1 MPRHKD
7 IRYLETCPVSAFF
20 SFFWKDNLPGSAPI
34 LFPLPILSYLEHV
47 VVRKKKKEGK
57 IMTRLNRS
65 GIAWMNERQTFRR
78 KRVRQAQRTH
88 SFHAT
93 RDSFSFPFCSS
104 EMTKTWV
111 HLITSMCIKL
121 TLPPQFCLHR
131 IEFLGGRGD
140 RWPFHL
146 LSGEKKE
153 GFSFFL
159 ASFRLFHHLGCN

>member
-1 MPRHKD
+1 MPS
-7 IRYLETCPVSAFF
+7 LCVFF
-20 SFFWKDNLPGSAPI
+20 SFFERTTCLDLLPLCFPSPSRLI
-34 LFPLPILSYLEHV
+34 LNMLELE
-47 VVRKKKKEGK
+47 KKKRGK
-57 IMTRLNRS
+57 LWQGWIALEWLEWMS
-65 GIAWMNERQTFRR
+65 GRFFRR

-131 IEFLGGRGD
+131 IEFLAGRGD